1 MDAAFEGHRV
11 SIDAGDGVRLSGT
24 LAVPE
29 DAAGVVL
36 FAHGSGSSQFSPR
49 NRAVA
54 RALRMARLGTLLMD
68 LLTVDEEESE
78 RFTRHLR
85 FDLPLLARRLVGA
98 TQWLSGESSAAGLRL
113 GYFGS
118 STGAGAA
125 LIAAALLPDRVGAV
139 VSRGGRPDLAGPAL
153 ERVQAPTLLIVGGR
167 DVPVIEMNREAMR
180 LLRGEVKLEIVP
192 GATHLFEEPGTLDQ
206 VAALARD
213 WFLGRLS
220 TGRRDRPAPPRGAHA
235 VPGTG

>member
-1 MDAAFEGHRV
+1 MEAAFEGHRV
-11 SIDAGDGVRLSGT
+11 SIDAGEGIRLSGT
-24 LAVPE
+24 LAVE
-29 DAAGVVL
+29 DGSAGVVL

-54 RALRMARLGTLLMD
+54 RALRSAGLGTLLMD
-68 LLTVDEEESE
+68 LLTVEEEESE

-98 TQWLSGESSAAGLRL
+98 TEWLSSDARAAGRRL

-125 LIAAALLPDRVGAV
+125 LLAAALLPDRVCAV

-153 ERVQAPTLLIVGGR
+153 QHVRAPTLLIVGSR
-167 DVPVIEMNREAMR
+167 DDVVLELNREAMAR
-180 LLRGEVKLEIVP
+180 LPGTTERALEVIP
-192 GATHLFEEPGTLDQ
+192 GAGHLFEEGTSLQRVSQLAARWFREHLSADQ
-206 VAALARD
+206 GA
-213 WFLGRLS
+213 W
-220 TGRRDRPAPPRGAHA
+220 PAP
-235 VPGTG
+235 

>member
-1 MDAAFEGHRV
+1 MDDGLEGHRV
-11 SIDAGDGVRLSGT
+11 SIDAGEGIRLGGT

-29 DAAGVVL
+29 GATGVVL

-54 RALRMARLGTLLMD
+54 RALRAARLGTLLMD

-98 TQWLSGESSAAGLRL
+98 TEWLSADSRAAGLRL
-113 GYFGS
+113 GYFGA

-125 LIAAALLPDRVGAV
+125 LIAAALLPERVAAV

-153 ERVQAPTLLIVGGR
+153 EHVRAPTLLIVGSR
-167 DVPVIEMNREAMR
+167 DDVVLELNREAMAR
-180 LLRGEVKLEIVP
+180 LPGTTERALEVIP
-192 GATHLFEEPGTLDQ
+192 GASHLFEEGDSLRRVSQ
-206 VAALARD
+206 LAARWFREHLVAGDEA
-213 WFLGRLS
+213 W
-220 TGRRDRPAPPRGAHA
+220 PA
-235 VPGTG
+235 V

>member
-1 MDAAFEGHRV
+1 METAGEEQRV
-11 SIDAGDGVRLSGT
+11 VIGVDGGLRLGGT
-24 LAVPE
+24 LAVP
-29 DAAGVVL
+29 DGAAGVVL

-54 RALRMARLGTLLMD
+54 RALRSAGLGTLLMD
-68 LLTVDEEESE
+68 LLSIEEEEAE

-98 TQWLSGESSAAGLRL
+98 TEWLATDSRAAGLRL

-125 LIAAALLPDRVGAV
+125 LIAAALLPERIGAV

-153 ERVQAPTLLIVGGR
+153 EHVSAPTLLIVGGR
-167 DVPVIEMNREAMR
+167 DDVVLELNREA
-180 LLRGEVKLEIVP
+180 
-192 GATHLFEEPGTLDQ
+192 
-206 VAALARD
+206 LARLPD
-213 WFLGRLS
+213 
-220 TGRRDRPAPPRGAHA
+220 
-235 VPGTG
+235 GTEKALEVV